1 MLTKNKNSTNLL
13 YKSLTT
19 KLGIEK
25 LTRASKET
33 TMKMTTKDANI
44 LRVAVVPAFIL
55 ASIIGAIAIMSF
67 SISEAVT
74 AESGVIDRERI
85 SIQRALA
92 GRELGDRN
100 IRFVD

>member
-1 MLTKNKNSTNLL
+1 
-13 YKSLTT
+13 
-19 KLGIEK
+19 
-25 LTRASKET
+25 
-33 TMKMTTKDANI
+33 MKMTTKDANI